1 MPMYKEMSAP
11 RPATFIALGM
21 MILGAGAGCRTPRR
35 SVPTDGL
42 PAKFT
47 VTLTGLDEA
56 DQGKTDWIYELS
68 GCINTL
74 NGNLESD
81 NKVLFTAIG
90 LKRGL
95 DDCTVRVRVASPAP
109 TYTFAG
115 AESGVLYLAKNV
127 TVSQNPN
134 GGLAASAELQKLYGI
149 NISSDTRFSLKVPV
163 VFPAEESGKLITG
176 LMDSCQPNFT
186 ASSTFEKGSGRSGTL
201 IFTASVPTEVAIE
214 CKSLRIDVGGIAQ
227 KYASLPTD
235 SFKFKAK
242 PGSTSELPSV
252 TVAAAAKGSEGG
264 KGVSVKTTPATKQC
278 DPAKEIYDTI
288 SHTCKPKP

>member
-1 MPMYKEMSAP
+1 MYQDMSAP
-11 RPATFIALGM
+11 RLATFVALGT
-21 MILGAGAGCRTPRR
+21 MILGMGISCRTPRR

-56 DQGKTDWIYELS
+56 DQGKNEWIYELS

-74 NGNLESD
+74 NGSLESS
-81 NKVLFTAIG
+81 NQVIFTAIG

-95 DDCTVRVRVASPAP
+95 DDCEVRVRVASPAP
-109 TYTFAG
+109 TYTFASP
-115 AESGVLYLAKNV
+115 ESGVLYLAKDV
-127 TVSQNPN
+127 AISQDPD

-149 NISSDTRFSLKVPV
+149 NISSDTRFLLKVPV
-163 VFPAEESGKLITG
+163 VFPAEESSKPITG

-214 CKSLRIDVGGIAQ
+214 CKSLRIDVAGIAQ
-227 KYASLPTD
+227 KYGSLPTD

-252 TVAAAAKGSEGG
+252 TVAAASKGAGSG

-278 DPAKEIYDTI
+278 DTTKEIYDTT